1 MIDETDHRILT
12 LLQDDARLP
21 NAEIARR
28 LGMAA
33 SAIHERIKKL
43 EARGLI
49 QAYEARLDPG
59 PLGRKL
65 LAFVFVRSDELPGEA
80 LTGDRLAAI
89 PEVLEVHHVA
99 GEDCYLAKVRCSDT
113 EELGRL
119 LRQRFSHCAPHQ
131 PRRRRGVHLES
142 QGAPPPSRDHLRAT
156 RDIVLERRG
165 RPTAHPLQRQP
176 VRVPDDVQRCASC
189 DRARSDGPHTRR
201 SQRSRP
207 CVDLCGVDPTE
218 RLPCSLAH
226 LRAELELTELEELA
240 VRIEVSF
247 AFAATASRAARYDG
261 SALSPSVCCCRPR
274 I

>member
-1 MIDETDHRILT
+1 MIDETDHQILS

-119 LRQRFSHCAPHQ
+119 LRQRFGSIPTV
-131 PRRRRGVHLES
+131 RS
-142 QGAPPPSRDHLRAT
+142 T
-156 RDIVLERRG
+156 RTTIVLGTLKESG
-165 RPTAHPLQRQP
+165 KLPLPDRPAGKEGDH
-176 VRVPDDVQRCASC
+176 D
-189 DRARSDGPHTRR
+189 
-201 SQRSRP
+201 
-207 CVDLCGVDPTE
+207 
-218 RLPCSLAH
+218 
-226 LRAELELTELEELA
+226 
-240 VRIEVSF
+240 
-247 AFAATASRAARYDG
+247 
-261 SALSPSVCCCRPR
+261 
-274 I
+274 

>member
-1 MIDETDHRILT
+1 
-12 LLQDDARLP
+12 LQPSSPSSMERRAFRWRSLAP
-21 NAEIARR
+21 LAARR
-28 LGMAA
+28 NPTNGPAGRSVPTRRA
-33 SAIHERIKKL
+33 SNCR
-43 EARGLI
+43 ARGRLV
-49 QAYEARLDPG
+49 AR
-59 PLGRKL
+59 K
-65 LAFVFVRSDELPGEA
+65 RSCA
-80 LTGDRLAAI
+80 LH
-89 PEVLEVHHVA
+89 E
-99 GEDCYLAKVRCSDT
+99 
-113 EELGRL
+113 RL

>member
-49 QAYEARLDPG
+49 QGYEARLDPG

-119 LRQRFSHCAPHQ
+119 LRQRFGSIPTV
-131 PRRRRGVHLES
+131 RS
-142 QGAPPPSRDHLRAT
+142 T
-156 RDIVLERRG
+156 RTTIVLGTLKESG
-165 RPTAHPLQRQP
+165 KLPLPDRPA
-176 VRVPDDVQRCASC
+176 
-189 DRARSDGPHTRR
+189 G
-201 SQRSRP
+201 
-207 CVDLCGVDPTE
+207 
-218 RLPCSLAH
+218 
-226 LRAELELTELEELA
+226 EE
-240 VRIEVSF
+240 EHH
-247 AFAATASRAARYDG
+247 D
-261 SALSPSVCCCRPR
+261 
-274 I
+274 

>member
-80 LTGDRLAAI
+80 EACRAERGAHGD
-89 PEVLEVHHVA
+89 
-99 GEDCYLAKVRCSDT
+99 
-113 EELGRL
+113 L
-119 LRQRFSHCAPHQ
+119 LQ
-131 PRRRRGVHLES
+131 PRRGTRQEQVGDVHRGDQEHEPD
-142 QGAPPPSRDHLRAT
+142 GAEQHEEHRPDAARNGLVERNGNVCRVRIGEGVSPPA
-156 RDIVLERRG
+156 E
-165 RPTAHPLQRQP
+165 
-176 VRVPDDVQRCASC
+176 DVA
-189 DRARSDGPHTRR
+189 RR
-201 SQRSRP
+201 SAKRF
-207 CVDLCGVDPTE
+207 VALLE
-218 RLPCSLAH
+218 AH
-226 LRAELELTELEELA
+226 IA
-240 VRIEVSF
+240 V
-247 AFAATASRAARYDG
+247 AARDDAKEERASTLWSVELKHRPQIG
-261 SALSPSVCCCRPR
+261 RSAHG
-274 I
+274 